1 MQRPRHFCSVE
12 MVGADKP
19 LILGEPTHWSQ
30 GHHCVS
36 ASLLTQPPQRYTAKW
51 VAMKSHLLLALKVSP
66 GLQLIVQLAEKRTN
80 MRVSLQSTPSSSPA
94 PLLLFL
100 SLLASQQHDRCS
112 ETRHIRPVQLKGQQ
126 ASHQETFLYS
136 NTLTRHPKRNTL
148 TRHLKRNTLTRHSKR
163 NTLTRHSKRNTLTR
177 HSKRHAIQKTLT
189 KRNSA

>member
-1 MQRPRHFCSVE
+1 MLQTIENNFLSVHTALDSFSRSARSQCPRSSHLAIHNFQTQTERCYWTMQRPRHFCSVE

-19 LILGEPTHWSQ
+19 LILGEPTHWPQ

-112 ETRHIRPVQLKGQQ
+112 ETRHIRPV
-126 ASHQETFLYS
+126 
-136 NTLTRHPKRNTL
+136 
-148 TRHLKRNTLTRHSKR
+148 
-163 NTLTRHSKRNTLTR
+163 
-177 HSKRHAIQKTLT
+177 
-189 KRNSA
+189 

>member
-19 LILGEPTHWSQ
+19 LILGEPTHWPQ

-36 ASLLTQPPQRYTAKW
+36 TSLLTQPPQRYTAKW

-80 MRVSLQSTPSSSPA
+80 MRVSLQSTLSSSPA
-94 PLLLFL
+94 SLLLFL
-100 SLLASQQHDRCS
+100 LLLASQQHDRCS
-112 ETRHIRPVQLKGQQ
+112 EIRRIRPVQLKGQQ
-126 ASHQETFLYS
+126 ARHQEDFLYS
-136 NTLTRHPKRNTL
+136 
-148 TRHLKRNTLTRHSKR
+148 